1 MKSIMFVL
9 KKNNKIALNSNDH
22 KRNQSTDL
30 IEEYAYKKNKY
41 IVCKNEDIKCNNVI
55 KQYKNV

>member
-1 MKSIMFVL
+1 MFVL

-22 KRNQSTDL
+22 KRIQSIDL
-30 IEEYAYKKNKY
+30 IEKYAYKKNKY
-41 IVCKNEDIKCNNVI
+41 IVCKNEGIKYNNVI

>member
-1 MKSIMFVL
+1 MKSLMFVL

-22 KRNQSTDL
+22 KRIQSIDL
-30 IEEYAYKKNKY
+30 IEKYAYKKNKY
-41 IVCKNEDIKCNNVI
+41 IVCKNEGIKYNNVI